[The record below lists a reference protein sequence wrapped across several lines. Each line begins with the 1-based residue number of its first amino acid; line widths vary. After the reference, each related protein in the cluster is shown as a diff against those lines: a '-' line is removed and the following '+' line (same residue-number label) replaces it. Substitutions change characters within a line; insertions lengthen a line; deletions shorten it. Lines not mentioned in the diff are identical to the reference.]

1 MDSYRRKQLL
11 KIRQAFVDRYKAAKL
26 FGDKYYMQWFK
37 KQVKDIDKE
46 LNENE

>member
-1 MDSYRRKQLL
+1 MDAHRRKQLL
-11 KIRQAFVDRYKAAKL
+11 KIRQAFVDRYKISKL

-46 LNENE
+46 LKDNE